1 MKITL
6 VGTGCIYTKENG
18 ACTLIN
24 DDLIIDMPNGTLKE
38 LLNKGYDVTKIKTVV
53 VTHLHGDHT
62 ADIPFFLK
70 LLFNSIRINDKITI
84 VGPVGTRK
92 KLIEIS
98 NAYNFENEER
108 FDSRFNLEFKEILND
123 EIVVNNYKIKSY
135 EVIHGTE
142 KTCLAYLINDKLGI
156 TGDSSLCDS
165 IEELFSEAEVVVSDT
180 SVIDGDLNHLGI
192 DNIKYL
198 IDKYNIKIIPTH
210 LRSTTRERLIEENIE
225 NFKVVDDFYET
236 DI

>member
-1 MKITL
+1 MKITV
-6 VGTGCIYTKENG
+6 VGTGCIYTKENS

-24 DDLIIDMPNGTLKE
+24 DDLIIDIPNGTLKE
-38 LLNKGYDVTKIKTVV
+38 LLKKGYDVTKIKTVV

-70 LLFNSIRINDKITI
+70 LLFNSIRITDKITI
-84 VGPVGTRK
+84 VGPEGTRK

-108 FDSRFNLEFKEILND
+108 FDSRFNLDFKEISND
-123 EIVVNNYKIKSY
+123 EFVVNNYKIKSY

-142 KTCLAYLINDKLGI
+142 ENCLSYLINDKLGI
-156 TGDSSLCDS
+156 TGDACLCPN
-165 IEELFSEAEVVVSDT
+165 IEKLFSESEIVISDT
-180 SVIDGDLNHLGI
+180 SVIEGDLNHLGI

-198 IDKYNIKIIPTH
+198 IDKYNTKVIPTH
-210 LRSTTRERLIEENIE
+210 LRNVTREKLVEENIE
-225 NFKVVDDFYET
+225 DFKVVDDFYET
-236 DI
+236 NI